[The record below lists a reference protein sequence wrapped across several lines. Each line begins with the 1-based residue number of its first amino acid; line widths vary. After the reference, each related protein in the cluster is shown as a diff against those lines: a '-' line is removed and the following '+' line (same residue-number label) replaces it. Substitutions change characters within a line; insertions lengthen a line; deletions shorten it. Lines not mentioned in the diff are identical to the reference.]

1 MWTKHSFFN
10 YNRLNPFL
18 SVCKWHGFTN
28 CGVYGIQ
35 FRHLTQKQLR
45 MQPQKLPFYLPPP
58 PYPPTGA
65 PNQCQCQLPCSC
77 QSWLRPHM
85 QLIGVRFSQMCC
97 ACVYVRV
104 REWVCVLA
112 NCWLTLSAER
122 LTFCDHCQKQ
132 KKTKKKKEQN
142 GAGEIWGNCAAQW
155 KVTYQLLKTHR
166 KTRNFAPLG
175 SLKMHIKCCRVKRV
189 VSWCPHHLRPWKSRN
204 KPSEALCAY
213 DVQIFQ
219 SCFPRDNSEVEYRS
233 KSSEVE
239 LGVKKRANALYFMF
253 EEGD

>member
-132 KKTKKKKEQN
+132 KKTKKKRNKMGQEKSE
-142 GAGEIWGNCAAQW
+142 ATALLSEKSRTNCW
-155 KVTYQLLKTHR
+155 K
-166 KTRNFAPLG
+166 
-175 SLKMHIKCCRVKRV
+175 HIVKRETL
-189 VSWCPHHLRPWKSRN
+189 LRSVRLK
-204 KPSEALCAY
+204 CT
-213 DVQIFQ
+213 
-219 SCFPRDNSEVEYRS
+219 
-233 KSSEVE
+233 
-239 LGVKKRANALYFMF
+239 
-253 EEGD
+253 